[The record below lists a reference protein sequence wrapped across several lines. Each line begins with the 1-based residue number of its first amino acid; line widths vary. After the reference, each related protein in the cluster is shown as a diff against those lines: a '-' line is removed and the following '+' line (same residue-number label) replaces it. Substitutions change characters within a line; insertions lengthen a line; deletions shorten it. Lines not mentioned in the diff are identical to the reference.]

1 MLKSREKREKAVQRR
16 EAIRGIITERKGV
29 SGGLRLDS
37 PRLYKKCRLSAS
49 SGRGVCPG
57 AAARRHFLE
66 KPNKNTRLVLSNRL
80 YIRDTRAARAYRY
93 NSILQGYQTKGK
105 VTDKHAKGKTNEI
118 KVRVGEARQ
127 LTMRFA
133 SAIVSAG
140 SVIYLNY

>member
-1 MLKSREKREKAVQRR
+1 MARKQHNILKKDKIVYNSGNRGLFYIKNLRTKNAFLLLKSREKREKAVQRR

-66 KPNKNTRLVLSNRL
+66 KPNKNTRLVLSDRL
-80 YIRDTRAARAYRY
+80 YIRDTRAARAYR
-93 NSILQGYQTKGK
+93 
-105 VTDKHAKGKTNEI
+105 
-118 KVRVGEARQ
+118 
-127 LTMRFA
+127 
-133 SAIVSAG
+133 
-140 SVIYLNY
+140 